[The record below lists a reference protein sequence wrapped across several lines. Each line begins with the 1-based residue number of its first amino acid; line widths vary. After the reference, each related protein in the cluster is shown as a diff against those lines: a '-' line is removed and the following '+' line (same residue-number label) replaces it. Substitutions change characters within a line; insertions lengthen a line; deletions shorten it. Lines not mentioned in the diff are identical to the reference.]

1 MKVSLDT
8 AVEDDYV
15 GPRLS
20 SCCHGDGVAP
30 LRLLIVEDNEHLAQ
44 SLSKVFQAKGYA
56 VDCASR
62 GEDADQALHAQPYD
76 LVILDLCLPDIDGL
90 EVLRRLRQ
98 RKSKVPVLILT
109 ARDSLQKR
117 VDGLNLGADD
127 YLGKPFA
134 LAELE
139 ARAGAL
145 IRRGVGGQSSL
156 LQLGRLSL
164 DTIGRVARIEDVVLD
179 LPRRELCLLELLLLQ
194 AGQVVAKQTLLA
206 KLFGFDDEAGL
217 NAIELYVHRLRKK
230 LEPAGVHVRT
240 IRGLGYLMDRS

>member
-1 MKVSLDT
+1 M
-8 AVEDDYV
+8 
-15 GPRLS
+15 
-20 SCCHGDGVAP
+20 
-30 LRLLIVEDNEHLAQ
+30 RLLIVEDNEHLAQ

-134 LAELE
+134 LAEL
-139 ARAGAL
+139 
-145 IRRGVGGQSSL
+145 
-156 LQLGRLSL
+156 
-164 DTIGRVARIEDVVLD
+164 
-179 LPRRELCLLELLLLQ
+179 
-194 AGQVVAKQTLLA
+194 
-206 KLFGFDDEAGL
+206 
-217 NAIELYVHRLRKK
+217 
-230 LEPAGVHVRT
+230 
-240 IRGLGYLMDRS
+240 